1 MKANWIALF
10 GRVEVTANHI
20 KHVPFPAPEG
30 APPQVP
36 FTLARSNL
44 EFENGTISFETQ
56 IKEPDSRCQLG
67 FNHGHETQ
75 YFLGLNV
82 AGAAYGIAVFKNG
95 QWEPAMTAG
104 LNDSPPVHQ
113 WIAVKVRVVGS
124 LLELYVNE
132 VRVCSYLGSVVKSQA
147 VLLFQGSSE
156 ILVRNFKVESSVP
169 ECFVVMQFTE
179 EFNVL
184 YEEVIRPTCESFGF
198 RVIRADDSYT
208 SGLIIDDITRSIREA
223 SVVIADITP
232 DNPNVF
238 YEVGY
243 AHGIGKPT
251 ILLSDRKRERLPFD
265 VSGFRTLFY
274 DNTIGGKSVVEE
286 KLRKH
291 LENISA

>member
-1 MKANWIALF
+1 MKSNWIALY
-10 GRVEVTANHI
+10 GRVEATAIQI
-20 KHVPFPAPEG
+20 KHVPLPVPEG
-30 APPQVP
+30 APPQEP
-36 FTLARSNL
+36 LTLARSNL
-44 EFENGTISFETQ
+44 EFENGTISFEVQ

-67 FNHGHETQ
+67 FNHGHEIQ

-82 AGAAYGIAVFKNG
+82 AGAAYGIAIFKNG
-95 QWEPAMTAG
+95 QWKPAVSAG
-104 LNDSPPVHQ
+104 FNDSPPVDQ

-124 LLELYVNE
+124 SIDLYVNE
-132 VRVCSYLGSVVKSQA
+132 VKVCSYSGTVVKSQA

-169 ECFVVMQFTE
+169 ECFVVMQFNE

-198 RVIRADDSYT
+198 RVVRADDSHT

-265 VSGFRTLFY
+265 ISGFRTLFY